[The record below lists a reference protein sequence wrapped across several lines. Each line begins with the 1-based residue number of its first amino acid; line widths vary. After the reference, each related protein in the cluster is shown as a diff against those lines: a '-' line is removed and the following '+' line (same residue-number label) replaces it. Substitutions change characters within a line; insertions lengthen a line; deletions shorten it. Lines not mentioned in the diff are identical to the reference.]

1 MESEARTRTRDHRPI
16 LTRDQEHSI
25 IVSTLFHVI
34 SGSQPDPARPFSPP
48 LKQENHEKE
57 NDKCRNELSSTIIAD
72 GYKDKHRAN
81 VCNGKAVV
89 VKRKRRTKGNKYRG
103 VRQRPWGKWAAEI
116 RDPYRAVRV
125 WLGTF
130 ETADEAAR
138 AYDRAA
144 FGFRGPRAKLNF
156 PNDYTGGIGD
166 QKNVMATAATRGN
179 GKNRA
184 IEVKR
189 EEEEQMGRGF
199 LELDDKELV
208 EWMDSMV
215 EDNFSVDET
224 NNNNNNIN
232 NRENSSSNRIY

>member
-1 MESEARTRTRDHRPI
+1 M
-16 LTRDQEHSI
+16 TRDQEHSI
-25 IVSTLFHVI
+25 IVSALFHVI
-34 SGSQPDPARPFSPP
+34 SGSRPDPARIFSPP
-48 LKQENHEKE
+48 PKQGNEEE
-57 NDKCRNELSSTIIAD
+57 NDMCRDDLSSKMIAD
-72 GYKDKHRAN
+72 GYKGNRRAN
-81 VCNGKAVV
+81 VGKAVF

-130 ETADEAAR
+130 ETAEEAAR

-144 FGFRGPRAKLNF
+144 LGFRGPRAKLNF
-156 PNDYTGGIGD
+156 PNDYIGSIGD

-189 EEEEQMGRGF
+189 EEEEQIGRGF

-215 EDNFSVDET
+215 EDNFSVDEKT
-224 NNNNNNIN
+224 NNNNIN
-232 NRENSSSNRIY
+232 SRENSSSNTIY